1 MKALNFVIGM
11 IVGMVLLVV
20 AVAGAVLAAGTLVSV
35 GQIESTL
42 GTDIFDDES
51 SVNDLTV
58 LELVQNL
65 VKDLQNLDGFTIEKL
80 KTDYGVK
87 IPDEI
92 SGIDITPV
100 FGYPITEVPNHLG
113 DIVNNM
119 TLRDVGEFLDMDF
132 ETEYPDLRV
141 LQDNLDEKVN
151 VALDNVLSSIDDEKM
166 TVYTIE
172 RDFGL
177 SLGENNLITT
187 LKHTPLSSF
196 AAVMDHLP
204 VGTVVDADSDL
215 FVAEGAVALFIV
227 ADEFVEVPAGEL
239 TSSLA
244 DEDSVAETYI
254 AGADE
259 NGIIYREM
267 RYVMNDDG
275 TYEPDNS
282 CYASSFDAAAN
293 TETYYRHIVYT
304 AYDSAAT
311 YGEGTMFA
319 VKTFLNDFVSD
330 GEGGFVLADG
340 GFFTLDNVF
349 TDLDGT
355 TLNAY
360 ILSDASVV
368 KEGGLDLAALELYVS
383 VTNDDDTTSL
393 RPADT
398 FGVDPAVTVDD
409 DTRLDDNFTGWV
421 RIHVGDA
428 DPAMQVIAGETISTI
443 SGATDAITALK
454 LGEVLDIDESSAKIL
469 QTLADTPI
477 NKMSDALDT
486 ITLADATEIVI
497 SEYEKAGNGS
507 YVFVAN
513 DGTVGGEAVKD
524 GEKYLGYFTLYNPTV
539 HTGEI
544 IMRYDRTVGD
554 GDASVALQRLAG
566 TTIPNI
572 SAAFSDMVLGDAL
585 NVDVDRFAPAS
596 TLEKGETYFIF
607 GENGYP
613 VRVVYGVDAVPAD
626 TEFFVRTYE
635 GESNAVLK
643 QLAYVNINDV
653 SAAMDDIIENTLLSD
668 IIEVTEYTVIEVTD
682 VSSDPDASSEQWFFE
697 HDAVYTVGTG
707 EDAKHYTF
715 VYDGNGKYYMT
726 DVVYLSVTNGQKAQ
740 FANGNITFS
749 YVSNDGYT
757 DLSELLTARGGNIY
771 FKSTEDG
778 EPVYKAN
785 PALLAY
791 YIAQSALGGDA
802 KTNALKAL
810 KNTYSRVECDASAA
824 GAIEAT
830 IYGNVTDAQ
839 AQGGLYVKDEGSVTG
854 STESGFSVT
863 FGGYTLY
870 DAGNPTHWGAE
881 LFFKYSDGFYPASP
895 EVIENGGY
903 KLYTYAPGS
912 FTEASDPTGSD
923 EEYYVKLAA
932 KTEDGRTEAD
942 GSTLLNL
949 YYFTLID
956 ENFEESYTVYA
967 NRECDTVYVK
977 DEGGEW
983 VKVGSEWVAFDE
995 NDPEHEGLDRFN
1007 AVIGYIGNSAANDGG
1022 GELDRLSH
1030 TAVTNTIE
1038 EKSPTILI
1046 TLLQRQVTIGSL
1058 NDTIDTLTIGELME
1072 IEPGSVF
1079 DNDVLRNATIENLS
1093 EKVSSLFTDMTIGT
1107 LLEYANVSV
1116 SSEIAYILQDVKI
1129 ADFFGALEYQ
1139 NGQLTVNM
1147 VKLFGIA

>member
-215 FVAEGAVALFIV
+215 FVAEGAVAIFV
-227 ADEFVEVPAGEL
+227 VTDEFVEVPAGEL

-244 DEDSVAETYI
+244 DEGSVAETYI

-454 LGEVLDIDESSAKIL
+454 LGEVLDIDDSSAKIL

-486 ITLADATEIVI
+486 ITLADATDIAM
-497 SEYEKAGNGS
+497 SEY
-507 YVFVAN
+507 V
-513 DGTVGGEAVKD
+513 EAKD
-524 GEKYLGYFTLYNPTV
+524 GDGAYVKVTSESGGTYYTLYNPSV
-539 HTGEI
+539 HGTGVT
-544 IMRYDRTVGD
+544 RYDRTVND

-572 SAAFSDMVLGDAL
+572 SAAFSGMVLGDAL
-585 NVDVDRFAPAS
+585 NIEVDTFAPVEGA
-596 TLEKGETYFIF
+596 LVGGETYYIF
-607 GENGYP
+607 NALGYP
-613 VRVVYGVDAVPAD
+613 ERVVYEDG
-626 TEFFVRTYE
+626 
-635 GESNAVLK
+635 K
-643 QLAYVNINDV
+643 
-653 SAAMDDIIENTLLSD
+653 
-668 IIEVTEYTVIEVTD
+668 
-682 VSSDPDASSEQWFFE
+682 SDPDAAYFE
-697 HDAVYTVGTG
+697 RTREG
-707 EDAKHYTF
+707 E
-715 VYDGNGKYYMT
+715 G
-726 DVVYLSVTNGQKAQ
+726 
-740 FANGNITFS
+740 
-749 YVSNDGYT
+749 
-757 DLSELLTARGGNIY
+757 
-771 FKSTEDG
+771 
-778 EPVYKAN
+778 
-785 PALLAY
+785 
-791 YIAQSALGGDA
+791 
-802 KTNALKAL
+802 
-810 KNTYSRVECDASAA
+810 
-824 GAIEAT
+824 
-830 IYGNVTDAQ
+830 
-839 AQGGLYVKDEGSVTG
+839 
-854 STESGFSVT
+854 
-863 FGGYTLY
+863 
-870 DAGNPTHWGAE
+870 
-881 LFFKYSDGFYPASP
+881 
-895 EVIENGGY
+895 
-903 KLYTYAPGS
+903 
-912 FTEASDPTGSD
+912 
-923 EEYYVKLAA
+923 
-932 KTEDGRTEAD
+932 
-942 GSTLLNL
+942 
-949 YYFTLID
+949 
-956 ENFEESYTVYA
+956 
-967 NRECDTVYVK
+967 
-977 DEGGEW
+977 
-983 VKVGSEWVAFDE
+983 
-995 NDPEHEGLDRFN
+995 N
-1007 AVIGYIGNSAANDGG
+1007 AVPTPSSNS
-1022 GELDRLSH
+1022 LRMSRSTTSPKPW
-1030 TAVTNTIE
+1030 TASSRTPC
-1038 EKSPTILI
+1038 SPT
-1046 TLLQRQVTIGSL
+1046 
-1058 NDTIDTLTIGELME
+1058 
-1072 IEPGSVF
+1072 
-1079 DNDVLRNATIENLS
+1079 
-1093 EKVSSLFTDMTIGT
+1093 SSMWWNTP
-1107 LLEYANVSV
+1107 
-1116 SSEIAYILQDVKI
+1116 
-1129 ADFFGALEYQ
+1129 
-1139 NGQLTVNM
+1139 
-1147 VKLFGIA
+1147 

>member
-215 FVAEGAVALFIV
+215 FVAEGAVALFV
-227 ADEFVEVPAGEL
+227 VTDEFVEVPAGEL

-244 DEDSVAETYI
+244 DEGSVAETYI

-398 FGVDPAVTVDD
+398 FGVDPAATVDD

-486 ITLADATEIVI
+486 ITLADATDIAM
-497 SEYEKAGNGS
+497 SEY
-507 YVFVAN
+507 VVA
-513 DGTVGGEAVKD
+513 KD
-524 GEKYLGYFTLYNPTV
+524 GAYVKVTSESGGTYYTLYNPTV
-539 HTGEI
+539 HTGENI
-544 IMRYDRTVGD
+544 VRYDRTVGD

-572 SAAFSDMVLGDAL
+572 SAAFSGMVLGDAL
-585 NVDVDRFAPAS
+585 NIEVDTFAPVEG
-596 TLEKGETYFIF
+596 TLTDGETYYIF
-607 GENGYP
+607 NALGYP
-613 VRVVYGVDAVPAD
+613 ERVVYEDGKSDPDAAYF
-626 TEFFVRTYE
+626 ERTSE
-635 GESNAVLK
+635 GEGNAVLK
-643 QLAYVNINDV
+643 QLAYVKIDDV
-653 SAAMDDIIENTLLSD
+653 SEAMDGIIENTLLSD
-668 IIEVTEYTVIEVTD
+668 IIDVVEYTVIEVTD
-682 VSSDPDASSEQWFFE
+682 VSSDPDASYEQWFFE
-697 HDAVYTVGTG
+697 HDAVYTVGMG
-707 EDAKHYTF
+707 EDAKHHTF

-726 DVVYLSVTNGQKAQ
+726 DVVYLPAIDGQKAQ

-749 YVSNDGYT
+749 YVSNDDYT

-791 YIAQSALGGDA
+791 YIAQSTLGGDA
-802 KTNALKAL
+802 ETNALKAL
-810 KNTYSRVECDASAA
+810 KNTYSRVEGEIGESVTTDVPVYTNVAEDA
-824 GAIEAT
+824 
-830 IYGNVTDAQ
+830 Y
-839 AQGGLYVKDEGSVTG
+839 GGLYVFNEGAVTG

-863 FGGYTLY
+863 FGGYSLY

-881 LFFKYSDGFYPASP
+881 LFFKYSDGFYLASP

-903 KLYTYAPGS
+903 TLYTYSREGG
-912 FTEASDPTGSD
+912 FTEASGPIGSD

-932 KTEDGRTEAD
+932 KTEDGRTEAG

-1022 GELDRLSH
+1022 VELDRLSH

-1129 ADFFGALEYQ
+1129 ADFFGALEYRK
-1139 NGQLTVNM
+1139 GQLTVNM
-1147 VKLFGIA
+1147 EKLFGIP

>member
-80 KTDYGVK
+80 RTDYGVK

-215 FVAEGAVALFIV
+215 FVAEGAVALFV
-227 ADEFVEVPAGEL
+227 VTDEFVEVPAGEL

-244 DEDSVAETYI
+244 DEGSVAETYI

-486 ITLADATEIVI
+486 ITLADATDIAM
-497 SEYEKAGNGS
+497 SEY
-507 YVFVAN
+507 VVA
-513 DGTVGGEAVKD
+513 KD
-524 GEKYLGYFTLYNPTV
+524 GAYVKVTSESGGTYFTLYNPTV
-539 HTGEI
+539 HTGENI
-544 IMRYDRTVGD
+544 VRYDRTVSD
-554 GDASVALQRLAG
+554 EDASVALQRLAG

-572 SAAFSDMVLGDAL
+572 SAAFSEMVLGDAL
-585 NVDVDRFAPAS
+585 NIEVDTFAPVEGDL
-596 TLEKGETYFIF
+596 TNGETYYIF
-607 GENGYP
+607 NKLGYP
-613 VRVVYGVDAVPAD
+613 ERVVYEDGKSDPNAAYF
-626 TEFFVRTYE
+626 ERTRE
-635 GESNAVLK
+635 GEGNAVLK
-643 QLAYVNINDV
+643 QLAYVKIDNV
-653 SAAMDDIIENTLLSD
+653 SEAMDGIIENTLLSD
-668 IIEVTEYTVIEVTD
+668 IIDVVEYAVIEVTD
-682 VSSDPDASSEQWFFE
+682 VSGDPDASYEQWFFE

-707 EDAKHYTF
+707 EDAKHHTF

-726 DVVYLSVTNGQKAQ
+726 DVIYLPATNEQKAL
-740 FANGNITFS
+740 FRNESDATVTFS
-749 YVSNDGYT
+749 YASNAGYVSVD
-757 DLSELLTARGGNIY
+757 DLIRDRGGNIY

-778 EPVYKAN
+778 ETVYKTN

-802 KTNALKAL
+802 EANALKAL

-870 DAGNPTHWGAE
+870 DAANPTHWGAE
-881 LFFKYSDGFYPASP
+881 LFFKYSDGYYPASS

-903 KLYTYAPGS
+903 TLYTYSREGGFA
-912 FTEASDPTGSD
+912 EASDPTGSD
-923 EEYYVKLAA
+923 DGEYYVKLAS
-932 KTEDGRTEAD
+932 KTEESGDASRTV
-942 GSTLLNL
+942 
-949 YYFTLID
+949 YYYTLID
-956 ENFEESYTVYA
+956 ENFEEGYTVYA

-977 DEGGEW
+977 DEGGTW

-1022 GELDRLSH
+1022 GDLDRLSH

-1129 ADFFGALEYQ
+1129 ADFFGALEYHQ

-1147 VKLFGIA
+1147 AKLFGIA

>member
-215 FVAEGAVALFIV
+215 FVAEGAVALFV
-227 ADEFVEVPAGEL
+227 VTSEFVEVPAGEL

-244 DEDSVAETYI
+244 DEGSVAETYI

-311 YGEGTMFA
+311 YGEGTVFA

-469 QTLADTPI
+469 QTLSDTPI

-486 ITLADATEIVI
+486 ITLADATDIAM
-497 SEYEKAGNGS
+497 SEYVEAGNGS

-572 SAAFSDMVLGDAL
+572 SAAFSGMVLGDAL
-585 NVDVDRFAPAS
+585 NIEVDTFAPVEGSLVA
-596 TLEKGETYFIF
+596 GETYYIF
-607 GENGYP
+607 NELGYP
-613 VRVVYGVDAVPAD
+613 ERVVYEDEKSDPDAAYF
-626 TEFFVRTYE
+626 ERTSE
-635 GESNAVLK
+635 GEGNAVLK
-643 QLAYVNINDV
+643 QLAYVKIDNV
-653 SAAMDDIIENTLLSD
+653 SEAMDGIIENTLLSD
-668 IIEVTEYTVIEVTD
+668 IIEVTEYTVAQYVPDGTPETD
-682 VSSDPDASSEQWFFE
+682 EDQWLFEADPN
-697 HDAVYTVGTG
+697 YTENG
-707 EDAKHYTF
+707 KHYTF
-715 VYDGNGKYYMT
+715 VYDGSGKYYMT
-726 DVVYLSVTNGQKAQ
+726 DVIYLPATESQRTVLDEK
-740 FANGNITFS
+740 TFG
-749 YVSNDGYT
+749 YKQYT
-757 DLSELLTARGGNIY
+757 DDTSVSAEAFVVEHGANIY
-771 FKSTEDG
+771 FPAG
-778 EPVYKAN
+778 NGAYKTN
-785 PALLAY
+785 PALVAY
-791 YIAQSALGGDA
+791 YVAKGNLSALRAAYYRTEDA
-802 KTNALKAL
+802 
-810 KNTYSRVECDASAA
+810 DASD
-824 GAIEAT
+824 IVT
-830 IYGNVTDAQ
+830 VSVYKNVEDLTD
-839 AQGGLYVKDEGSVTG
+839 GSGLYVISNGAAFGSY
-854 STESGFSVT
+854 EP
-863 FGGYTLY
+863 YNP
-870 DAGNPTHWGAE
+870 DDPTHWGE
-881 LFFKYSDGFYPASP
+881 TIYFKYTEGYYPASDGNGTHSFDFTTGSFS
-895 EVIENGGY
+895 EAAGGGY
-903 KLYTYAPGS
+903 ILL
-912 FTEASDPTGSD
+912 EAK
-923 EEYYVKLAA
+923 Y
-932 KTEDGRTEAD
+932 EDGRTGSD
-942 GSTLLNL
+942 GSTPLAL
-949 YYFTLID
+949 YYYSLID
-956 ENFEESYTVYA
+956 SEYKEGYTVYSK
-967 NRECDTVYVK
+967 RECDYIFLENKANGGWTNVS
-977 DEGGEW
+977 GEW
-983 VKVGSEWVAFDE
+983 EEYNEAIHGTDAARY
-995 NDPEHEGLDRFN
+995 DR
-1007 AVIGYIGNSAANDGG
+1007 VIGYIGGNAANNGG
-1022 GELDRLSH
+1022 TDLPALSQ
-1030 TAVTNTIE
+1030 TKVTVIE

-1046 TLLQRQVTIGSL
+1046 SLLERQVTIGSL
-1058 NDTIDTLTIGELME
+1058 NETIDTLTIGEMME

-1079 DNDVLRNATIENLS
+1079 DNPALS
-1093 EKVSSLFTDMTIGT
+1093 GSTVDELSANVNSMFTDMTIGT
-1107 LLEYANVSV
+1107 LLKYANIAVSPQV
-1116 SSEIAYILQDVKI
+1116 SYILQDVKL
-1129 ADFFGALEYQ
+1129 ADFFGALEYSD
-1139 NGQLTVNM
+1139 GQLTVNM
-1147 VKLFGIA
+1147 ENLFGIA

>member
-215 FVAEGAVALFIV
+215 FVAEGAVTLFV
-227 ADEFVEVPAGEL
+227 VTDEFVKVPAGEL

-244 DEDSVAETYI
+244 DEGSVAETYI

-311 YGEGTMFA
+311 YGEGTVFA

-355 TLNAY
+355 TLNAH

-486 ITLADATEIVI
+486 ITLADATDIAM
-497 SEYEKAGNGS
+497 SEYVEAQDGDGA
-507 YVFVAN
+507 YVKVTSESG
-513 DGTVGGEAVKD
+513 GT
-524 GEKYLGYFTLYNPTV
+524 YYTLYNPSV
-539 HTGEI
+539 HGTDVT
-544 IMRYDRTVGD
+544 RYDRTVSD

-572 SAAFSDMVLGDAL
+572 SAAFSGMVLGDAL
-585 NVDVDRFAPAS
+585 NIEVDTFAPVEGA
-596 TLEKGETYFIF
+596 LVGGETYYIF
-607 GENGYP
+607 NELGYP
-613 VRVVYGVDAVPAD
+613 ERVVYEYGKSDPTAAYF
-626 TEFFVRTYE
+626 ERTSE
-635 GESNAVLK
+635 GEGNAVLK
-643 QLAYVNINDV
+643 QLAYVKIDNV
-653 SAAMDDIIENTLLSD
+653 SEAMDGIIENTLLSD
-668 IIEVTEYTVIEVTD
+668 IIDVVEYAVIEVTD
-682 VSSDPDASSEQWFFE
+682 VSGDPDASYEQWFFE

-707 EDAKHYTF
+707 EDTKHYTF

-726 DVVYLSVTNGQKAQ
+726 DVVYLPATDGQKAQ

-749 YVSNDGYT
+749 YVSNGGYT
-757 DLSELLTARGGNIY
+757 DLRELLTARGGNIY

-778 EPVYKAN
+778 ETVYKTN

-791 YIAQSALGGDA
+791 YIAQSDLD
-802 KTNALKAL
+802 ALKG
-810 KNTYSRVECDASAA
+810 TYSRVEGAS
-824 GAIEAT
+824 GESVT
-830 IYGNVTDAQ
+830 SDVPVYTNVAETAY
-839 AQGGLYVKDEGSVTG
+839 GGLYVFNEGTVADMNVS
-854 STESGFSVT
+854 

-881 LFFKYSDGFYPASP
+881 LFFKYSDGFYPASS

-903 KLYTYAPGS
+903 TLYTYAPGG

-942 GSTLLNL
+942 GSTLLDL

-977 DEGGEW
+977 DESGDL

-1022 GELDRLSH
+1022 VELDRLSH

-1129 ADFFGALEYQ
+1129 ADFFGALKYQ

-1147 VKLFGIA
+1147 VKLFGIV

>member
-58 LELVQNL
+58 LELVQSL

-215 FVAEGAVALFIV
+215 FVAEGAVALFV
-227 ADEFVEVPAGEL
+227 VTDEFVEVPAGEL

-244 DEDSVAETYI
+244 DEGSVAETYI

-311 YGEGTMFA
+311 YGEGTVFA

-398 FGVDPAVTVDD
+398 FGVDPAATVDD

-486 ITLADATEIVI
+486 ITLADATDIAM
-497 SEYEKAGNGS
+497 SEYVEAQDGDGA
-507 YVFVAN
+507 YVKVTSESG
-513 DGTVGGEAVKD
+513 GT
-524 GEKYLGYFTLYNPTV
+524 YYTLYNPSV
-539 HTGEI
+539 HGTDVT
-544 IMRYDRTVGD
+544 RYNRTVND

-572 SAAFSDMVLGDAL
+572 SAAFSGMVLGDAL
-585 NVDVDRFAPAS
+585 NIEVDTFAPVEGA
-596 TLEKGETYFIF
+596 LVGGETYYIF
-607 GENGYP
+607 NALGYP
-613 VRVVYGVDAVPAD
+613 ERVVYEDEKSDPTAAYF
-626 TEFFVRTYE
+626 ERTSE
-635 GESNAVLK
+635 GEGNAVLK
-643 QLAYVNINDV
+643 QLAYVKIDNV
-653 SAAMDDIIENTLLSD
+653 SEAMDGIIENTLLSD
-668 IIEVTEYTVIEVTD
+668 IIDVVEYAVIEVTD
-682 VSSDPDASSEQWFFE
+682 VSGDPDASYEQWFFE

-707 EDAKHYTF
+707 EDTKHYTF

-726 DVVYLSVTNGQKAQ
+726 DVVYLPATDGQKAQ

-749 YVSNDGYT
+749 YVSNGGYT
-757 DLSELLTARGGNIY
+757 DLRELLTARGGNIY

-778 EPVYKAN
+778 ETVYKTN

-791 YIAQSALGGDA
+791 YIAQSDLD
-802 KTNALKAL
+802 ALKG
-810 KNTYSRVECDASAA
+810 TYSRVEGAS
-824 GAIEAT
+824 GESVT
-830 IYGNVTDAQ
+830 SDVPVYTNVAETAY
-839 AQGGLYVKDEGSVTG
+839 GGLYVFNEGTVADGSV
-854 STESGFSVT
+854 S

-881 LFFKYSDGFYPASP
+881 LFFKYSDGFYPASS

-903 KLYTYAPGS
+903 TLYTYAPGG

-942 GSTLLNL
+942 GNTLLNL

-956 ENFEESYTVYA
+956 ENFEEGYTVYA

-977 DEGGEW
+977 DEGGDW

-1022 GELDRLSH
+1022 VKLDRLSH

-1129 ADFFGALEYQ
+1129 ADFFGALEYHQ

-1147 VKLFGIA
+1147 AKLFGIA

>member
-227 ADEFVEVPAGEL
+227 TDEFVEVPAGEL

-244 DEDSVAETYI
+244 DEGSVAETYI

-311 YGEGTMFA
+311 YGEGTVFA

-383 VTNDDDTTSL
+383 VTNDDETTSL

-454 LGEVLDIDESSAKIL
+454 LGEVLDIDENSAKIL

-486 ITLADATEIVI
+486 ITLADATDIAM
-497 SEYEKAGNGS
+497 SEYVEARDGA
-507 YVFVAN
+507 YVKVTSESG
-513 DGTVGGEAVKD
+513 GT
-524 GEKYLGYFTLYNPTV
+524 YYTLYNPSMHGTDV
-539 HTGEI
+539 T
-544 IMRYDRTVGD
+544 RYDRTVND

-572 SAAFSDMVLGDAL
+572 SAAFSGMVLGDAL
-585 NVDVDRFAPAS
+585 NIEVDTFAPVEGA
-596 TLEKGETYFIF
+596 LVGGETYYIF
-607 GENGYP
+607 NALGYP
-613 VRVVYGVDAVPAD
+613 ERVVYEDGKSDPNAAYY
-626 TEFFVRTYE
+626 ERTRE
-635 GESNAVLK
+635 GEGNAVLK
-643 QLAYVNINDV
+643 QLAYVKIDNV
-653 SAAMDDIIENTLLSD
+653 SEAMDGIIENTLLSD
-668 IIEVTEYTVIEVTD
+668 IIDVVEYAVIEVTD
-682 VSSDPDASSEQWFFE
+682 VSGDPSASYEQWFFE

-707 EDAKHYTF
+707 EDAKHHTF

-726 DVVYLSVTNGQKAQ
+726 DVVYLPATNAQKDL
-740 FANGNITFS
+740 FSHGTVTFS
-749 YVSNDGYT
+749 YVLNNTYDT
-757 DLSELLTARGGNIY
+757 VPALINARGGNIY

-778 EPVYKAN
+778 ETVYKAN

-802 KTNALKAL
+802 EANALEAL
-810 KNTYSRVECDASAA
+810 KKTYSRVEDES
-824 GAIEAT
+824 GESVT
-830 IYGNVTDAQ
+830 SDVPVYTNVAETAY
-839 AQGGLYVKDEGSVTG
+839 GGLYVFNEGTVAGVNVS
-854 STESGFSVT
+854 
-863 FGGYTLY
+863 FGGYALY

-903 KLYTYAPGS
+903 TLYTYSCEGS

-923 EEYYVKLAA
+923 EDYYVKLAA

-956 ENFEESYTVYA
+956 ENFEEGYTVYA

-1139 NGQLTVNM
+1139 NENGQLTVNM
-1147 VKLFGIA
+1147 EKLFGIE

>member
-215 FVAEGAVALFIV
+215 FVAEGAVALFV
-227 ADEFVEVPAGEL
+227 VTSEFVEVPAGEL
-239 TSSLA
+239 SSSLA
-244 DEDSVAETYI
+244 DEGSVAETYI

-311 YGEGTMFA
+311 YGEGTVFA

-398 FGVDPAVTVDD
+398 FGVDPAATVDD

-486 ITLADATEIVI
+486 ITLADATDIAM
-497 SEYEKAGNGS
+497 SEY
-507 YVFVAN
+507 VVA
-513 DGTVGGEAVKD
+513 KD
-524 GEKYLGYFTLYNPTV
+524 GAYVKVTSESGGTYYTLYNPTV
-539 HTGEI
+539 HTGENI
-544 IMRYDRTVGD
+544 VLYDRTVGD

-572 SAAFSDMVLGDAL
+572 SAAFSEMVLGDAL
-585 NVDVDRFAPAS
+585 NIEVDTFAPVEGAL
-596 TLEKGETYFIF
+596 TDGETYYIF
-607 GENGYP
+607 NELGYP
-613 VRVVYGVDAVPAD
+613 ERVVYENGKSDPDAAYF
-626 TEFFVRTYE
+626 ERTSE
-635 GESNAVLK
+635 GEGNAVLK
-643 QLAYVNINDV
+643 QLAYVKIDNV
-653 SAAMDDIIENTLLSD
+653 SEAMDGIIENTLLSD
-668 IIEVTEYTVIEVTD
+668 IIDVVEYSVIEVTD
-682 VSSDPDASSEQWFFE
+682 VSGDPSASYEQWFFE

-707 EDAKHYTF
+707 EDAKHHTF

-726 DVVYLSVTNGQKAQ
+726 DVVYLPATGAQKDLFSNGTV
-740 FANGNITFS
+740 TFS
-749 YVSNDGYT
+749 YVLNDTYDSSVI
-757 DLSELLTARGGNIY
+757 DLINARGGNIY

-778 EPVYKAN
+778 EPVYKTN

-802 KTNALKAL
+802 EANALKAL
-810 KNTYSRVECDASAA
+810 KNTYSRVERDASAA

-870 DAGNPTHWGAE
+870 DAANPTHWGAE
-881 LFFKYSDGFYPASP
+881 LFFKYSDGYYPASS

-903 KLYTYAPGS
+903 TLYTYAPGS
-912 FTEASDPTGSD
+912 FTAASDPTGSD

-932 KTEDGRTEAD
+932 KTEESGDASRTV
-942 GSTLLNL
+942 
-949 YYFTLID
+949 YYYTLID
-956 ENFEESYTVYA
+956 ENFEEGYTVYA
-967 NRECDTVYVK
+967 KRECDTVFVK
-977 DEGGEW
+977 DEGGDW
-983 VKVGSEWVAFDE
+983 VKVGSEWVAFNE

-1022 GELDRLSH
+1022 VDLDRLSNS
-1030 TAVTNTIE
+1030 AVTNTIE

-1058 NDTIDTLTIGELME
+1058 NETIDELTIGELME

-1129 ADFFGALEYQ
+1129 ADFFGALEYHQ

-1147 VKLFGIA
+1147 EKLFGIA